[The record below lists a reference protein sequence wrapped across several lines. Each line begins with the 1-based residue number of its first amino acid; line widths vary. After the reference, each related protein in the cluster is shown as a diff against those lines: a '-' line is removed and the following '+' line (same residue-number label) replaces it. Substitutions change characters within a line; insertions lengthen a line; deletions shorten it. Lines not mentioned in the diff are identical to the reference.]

1 MFFTRLLAQDQK
13 HTFDFV
19 PGFEK
24 SDLKWPKLSSKVITG
39 DGSWWYGYDPETKQA
54 AS

>member
-1 MFFTRLLAQDQK
+1 MDLNIRQFAAMFFTRLLAQDQK

-24 SDLKWPKLSSKVITG
+24 SDLK
-39 DGSWWYGYDPETKQA
+39 
-54 AS
+54 